1 MNVFLAVAVS
11 LVVREGT
18 VAFRDGRCDNDDAT
32 SDSITCSCILI
43 YVLALSVQFYCVV
56 LVICSNLARDM
67 LIKVDKRT
75 TFSTETNLQPDQQR
89 KVPDLLTPPY
99 PEILFK

>member
-1 MNVFLAVAVS
+1 
-11 LVVREGT
+11 
-18 VAFRDGRCDNDDAT
+18 
-32 SDSITCSCILI
+32 
-43 YVLALSVQFYCVV
+43 
-56 LVICSNLARDM
+56 M

-99 PEILFK
+99 PEILFKYNLNAISQNVQVGTLAVGTKTLPYMVLKGFPNGVT